1 MSVHPWPHR
10 DGAGTGIIG
19 GTRWGAPTV
28 VAIVVAGVIGAVVL
42 VFPLPLPLP
51 LTLTFV
57 VVVGVGGRRGRS
69 RLRTRRF
76 LLNEDLHVIEP
87 LV

>member
-19 GTRWGAPTV
+19 GTRWGAPAV
-28 VAIVVAGVIGAVVL
+28 VAIVVAGVVGAVVL
-42 VFPLPLPLP
+42 VFPLPLP